1 MESICSVFQLQKFA
15 EKYFKDFEDYGDF
28 CIELDNRDIDKDRAK
43 FLVKRHFFEN
53 EKYKYYLLDVDAH
66 LEAFGLVEA
75 KKLAVRYF
83 KDCEGYGDLCRE
95 LKIDVILR
103 ERALYLAEKYCGYT
117 QKYRDFELEIN
128 KYTKDVRSQDVM

>member
-83 KDCEGYGDLCRE
+83 KDCEGYKSLWNNLCNRKSIDRE
-95 LKIDVILR
+95 GAKFQ
-103 ERALYLAEKYCGYT
+103 AEKHCG
-117 QKYRDFELEIN
+117 DSMVS
-128 KYTKDVRSQDVM
+128 KDQGNTLSP